1 MIDRNPAVA
10 KLHAHLEG
18 EQHVLFPSNAT
29 QAQRL
34 EITNRIHSPLMEYFA
49 RPIGVYNMRLE
60 TVHVVSEPLPDT
72 FSEIPNY
79 AIKFVSN
86 SCGTC
91 LKIVT
96 TTTSA
101 YMRASTSNSSMV
113 QACNPLL
120 ITHTTTISPNVIT
133 IHIYGPTRHHS
144 CIGLLRQRGTRS
156 LRPTHLTS
164 SYFCH
169 NG

>member
-1 MIDRNPAVA
+1 MGSEMCIRDS
-10 KLHAHLEG
+10 
-18 EQHVLFPSNAT
+18 SNAT

-34 EITNRIHSPLMEYFA
+34 EITNRTHSPFMEYFP

-60 TVHVVSEPLPDT
+60 TVPVVSEPLPDT
-72 FSEIPNY
+72 FLEIPNY
-79 AIKFVSN
+79 TIKFVSI
-86 SCGTC
+86 SCSTC

-101 YMRASTSNSSMV
+101 YMRASTSP
-113 QACNPLL
+113 CFR
-120 ITHTTTISPNVIT
+120 HTTLYLSLIRRLSRQNVIT
-133 IHIYGPTRHHS
+133 IHIYGPTRNHS

-156 LRPTHLTS
+156 LRPNHLTS
-164 SYFCH
+164 SFCH